1 MKVLVVVDM
10 QNDFIT
16 GSLANEEAQKIIGNV
31 VDKVE
36 EAINSNEYERVFFT
50 MDTHYENYLL
60 TEEGMNL
67 PIEHCIDG
75 TWGQE
80 IIDDLQP
87 YLDNN
92 NVTIFE
98 KETFGSREMASCI
111 SNTIWNKWN
120 ETRKIV
126 DDDIE
131 FEIEIIGVCTDICV
145 VSNALLIKAFC
156 PESHIIVDS
165 SCCAGTTPENHQNAL
180 KTMQCCHIHV
190 R

>member
-1 MKVLVVVDM
+1 MRKKILIVVDM
-10 QNDFIT
+10 QNDFIA
-16 GSLANEEAQKIIGNV
+16 GSLANEEAQKIIDNV

-50 MDTHYENYLL
+50 MDTHHDNYLF

-67 PIEHCIDG
+67 PIEHCMDG

-80 IIDDLQP
+80 IISSLQP
-87 YLDNN
+87 YLDNSKC
-92 NVTIFE
+92 TIYE
-98 KETFGSREMASCI
+98 KEAFGSIDLAICLSEIDNMKRAYSEYL
-111 SNTIWNKWN
+111 
-120 ETRKIV
+120 
-126 DDDIE
+126 
-131 FEIEIIGVCTDICV
+131 EIELIGVCTDICV
-145 VSNALLIKAFC
+145 VSNALLIKAFL
-156 PESHIIVDS
+156 PNTHISVDA